1 MPKIAGL
8 TCIYV
13 KRSDYI
19 EKISTDQPQMP
30 SLPEGV
36 TAQLRTD
43 GKREFIFLMNFKSNA
58 QSIDLGEKSFTDYL
72 TGEAVVG
79 ELQLHGYGLQILE
92 RS

>member
-1 MPKIAGL
+1 
-8 TCIYV
+8 
-13 KRSDYI
+13 
-19 EKISTDQPQMP
+19 MP